1 MLHDSDGEDDDS
13 ETVHNSPY
21 YSDSSDSVLA
31 STCGILE
38 DDDVDNIVHLS
49 DTEADCAD
57 A

>member
-1 MLHDSDGEDDDS
+1 VLHDSDGEDDDS

-49 DTEADCAD
+49 DTKADCAD